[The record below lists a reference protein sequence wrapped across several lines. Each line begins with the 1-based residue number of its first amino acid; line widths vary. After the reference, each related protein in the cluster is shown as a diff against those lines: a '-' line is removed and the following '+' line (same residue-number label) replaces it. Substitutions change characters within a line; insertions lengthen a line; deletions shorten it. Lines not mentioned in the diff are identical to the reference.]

1 MLTRGR
7 EERRGYTDVIFA
19 IKEEEEEEE
28 EEAEDLYIVC
38 KQVSLSIF

>member
-19 IKEEEEEEE
+19 TKEEEEEE